1 MFQSGAQFVILVAL
15 VGLLLMRE
23 ARQAPLS
30 GIDETFAD
38 FLAINARRTEE
49 VAPVTLVGVDE
60 SSLEGRPWPWSPV
73 DFALFFQAAEIFKP
87 AVLATDEVLA
97 WDVKSLPP
105 ETARKLPQYQKIL
118 REHVLRAPSVLL
130 AARLGFPEDPSTP
143 PPIQETPVLRHGVG
157 DLNSIPEFTAIEAQA
172 HEDFRLSSVTGFT
185 NLPRAT
191 RFTRTVPLV
200 FRYHGQVVPSFVL
213 QAILM
218 WEKLT
223 PDDVVVEP
231 GVAVTLAGRVPIPVD
246 RAGRMRVDFGVRKH
260 RCGFDEMV
268 LASDQIEHQRP
279 PIVPRDWL
287 TDNLVLLARTD
298 SAAQTLN
305 FAPTRKGS
313 AGELFA
319 AAIGTIQ
326 KRSFIKR
333 IPEWFDFAVIIILA
347 LVARACR
354 RWRKLMTLVLM
365 LVAAAAYVMLA
376 ITLFGQSL
384 VWLPAVLPAG
394 LAIFIVLFRLA
405 TPGIESKWDL
415 PPKEYRH

>member
-1 MFQSGAQFVILVAL
+1 MFQSGAQFMILVAL

-38 FLAINARRTEE
+38 FLAINARRIEE
-49 VAPVTLVGVDE
+49 AAPVTLVAIDE
-60 SSLEGRPWPWSPV
+60 SSLEVRPWPWSPV
-73 DFALFFQAAEIFKP
+73 DYALFFQSAEIFKP
-87 AVLATDEVLA
+87 SALATDEILT
-97 WDVKSLPP
+97 WDVKGLPP
-105 ETARKLPQYQKIL
+105 EAARKLPQYQKIL
-118 REHVLRAPSVLL
+118 REHVLRASKVLL
-130 AARLGFPEDPSTP
+130 GARLGFPEDPSIP
-143 PPIQETPVLRHGVG
+143 PPIQETPLLRHVVG
-157 DLNSIPEFTAIEAQA
+157 DLNSIPEFTAIEAEA

-246 RAGRMRVDFGVRKH
+246 RAGRMRVDFGVRRH

-268 LASDQIEHQRP
+268 LASDQIENRRQP
-279 PIVPRDWL
+279 LVPRDWL
-287 TDNLVLLARTD
+287 ADKFVLLARTD
-298 SAAQTLN
+298 DAAKTLN
-305 FAPTRKGS
+305 FAPTRRGS
-313 AGELFA
+313 PGELFA

-326 KRSFIKR
+326 NRSFIKR
-333 IPEWFDFAVIIILA
+333 IPDWFDFGMVIIMA
-347 LVARACR
+347 LIARACR
-354 RWRKLMTLVLM
+354 RWRKLTTLVLM
-365 LVAAAAYVMLA
+365 LIATVAYVMVA